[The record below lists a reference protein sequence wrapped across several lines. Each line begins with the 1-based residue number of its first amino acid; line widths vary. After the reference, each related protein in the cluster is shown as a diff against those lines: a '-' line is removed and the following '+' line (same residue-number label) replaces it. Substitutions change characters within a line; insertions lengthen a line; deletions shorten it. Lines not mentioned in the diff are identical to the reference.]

1 MQKKVKKI
9 VHILKVKV
17 LLKQNDQIYMERI
30 SKYLE
35 DKRFIQ
41 WVFSPRNELNEWWQT
56 FETANPKEKENIL
69 LAKRILQTLHTKD
82 KELSEDEKILLFSQ
96 ILKQVEA
103 RQQKSKTRKIL
114 IGFLKYAAVAILFF
128 SIGAMLFY
136 QKNNFNPQFITQE
149 ISEPIHSDEARLIR
163 PGGDNILLDEIKSRI
178 EHRQDGQVVVNNH
191 IVETTTAPKGTP
203 EMNQLVIPYGKTSEI
218 ILPDGTHVY
227 LNAGSRLIYPDFFAD
242 KTREVF
248 LVGEAFFEVEHN
260 MEQPFIVQTT
270 DIRIRVLGTQFNV
283 SAYPSDNIIETVL
296 TSGRVQLEQNN
307 TGMFTET
314 TELSPGQLA
323 AFNKTDRTTRLKEVD
338 IENYTLWTEGLLKFE
353 STDLSRVVKRLE
365 RYYNIRFKYNDPFL
379 GGIKISGKLD
389 LSDSREFVLENV
401 ADAATVE
408 ISKIGEGYYEI
419 SK

>member
-1 MQKKVKKI
+1 
-9 VHILKVKV
+9 
-17 LLKQNDQIYMERI
+17 MERI

-41 WVFSPRNELNEWWQT
+41 WVFSPGNEMNEWWQT
-56 FETANPKEKENIL
+56 FETDNPKEKQNIL

-96 ILKQVEA
+96 ILKQVET

-114 IGFLKYAAVAILFF
+114 VGFLKYAAVAILFF
-128 SIGAMLFY
+128 SIGALLFY

-163 PGGDNILLDEIKSRI
+163 PGGDNILLSESNSRI
-178 EHRQDGQVVVNNH
+178 EHKQDGQVVVNDNV
-191 IVETTTAPKGTP
+191 IESSTATPKGTP

-218 ILPDGTHVY
+218 ILPDGTNVY

-242 KTREVF
+242 KNREVF
-248 LVGEAFFEVEHN
+248 LVGEAFFEVEHSE
-260 MEQPFIVQTT
+260 EQPFVVQTT
-270 DIRIRVLGTQFNV
+270 DIRVRVLGTQFNV

-296 TSGRVQLEQNN
+296 TSGRVRLEQNN
-307 TGMFTET
+307 TGMLSET

-323 AFNKTDRTTRLKEVD
+323 AFSKKERTTRLKEVD
-338 IENYTLWTEGLLKFE
+338 IEHYTLWKEGLLKFE

-365 RYYNIRFKYNDPFL
+365 RYFNIRFRYDDPFL
-379 GGIKISGKLD
+379 GGIKISGKLE
-389 LSDSREFVLENV
+389 LTDSREAVLENV
-401 ADAATVE
+401 ATVA
-408 ISKIGEGYYEI
+408 SVKITKTGDNYYEI

>member
-1 MQKKVKKI
+1 
-9 VHILKVKV
+9 
-17 LLKQNDQIYMERI
+17 MERI

-41 WVFSPRNELNEWWQT
+41 WVFTPGNELNEWWQT

-96 ILKQVEA
+96 ILKQVET
-103 RQQKSKTRKIL
+103 RQQKSKTRKI
-114 IGFLKYAAVAILFF
+114 IVGFLKYAAVAILFF
-128 SIGAMLFY
+128 SIGALLFY
-136 QKNNFNPQFITQE
+136 QKNNFNPLFITQE
-149 ISEPIHSDEARLIR
+149 ISEPIHTDDAMLIR
-163 PGGDNILLDEIKSRI
+163 PGGNNILLDEINSRI
-178 EHRQDGQVVVNNH
+178 EHRQGGQVVVNDN
-191 IVETTTAPKGTP
+191 IVESSTAIPKGTP

-218 ILPDGTHVY
+218 ILPDGTHVF
-227 LNAGSRLIYPDFFAD
+227 LNAGSRLIYPEFFAD

-248 LVGEAFFEVEHN
+248 LVGEAFFDVEHN
-260 MEQPFIVQTT
+260 EQQPFIVQTT
-270 DIRIRVLGTQFNV
+270 DIRVRVLGTQFNV

-296 TSGRVQLEQNN
+296 TEGKVRLEQNN
-307 TGMFTET
+307 TGMFSET
-314 TELSPGQLA
+314 TDVAPGQLA
-323 AFNKTDRTTRLKEVD
+323 AFSKTERTTRLKDVD
-338 IENYTLWTEGLLKFE
+338 IENYTLWKENLLKFE

-365 RYYNIRFKYNDPFL
+365 RYYNIRFKYHDPFL

-419 SK
+419 RN

>member
-1 MQKKVKKI
+1 
-9 VHILKVKV
+9 
-17 LLKQNDQIYMERI
+17 MERI

-41 WVFSPRNELNEWWQT
+41 WVFTPGNELNEWWQT
-56 FETANPKEKENIL
+56 FETANLKEKENIL

-96 ILKQVEA
+96 ILKQVET
-103 RQQKSKTRKIL
+103 RQQKSKTRKI
-114 IGFLKYAAVAILFF
+114 IVGFLKYAAVAILFF
-128 SIGAMLFY
+128 SIGALLFY
-136 QKNNFNPQFITQE
+136 QKNNFNPLFITQE
-149 ISEPIHSDEARLIR
+149 ISEPIHTDDAMLIR
-163 PGGDNILLDEIKSRI
+163 PGGNNILLDEINSRI
-178 EHRQDGQVVVNNH
+178 EHRQGGQVVVNDN
-191 IVETTTAPKGTP
+191 IVESSTAIPKGTP

-218 ILPDGTHVY
+218 ILPDGTHVF
-227 LNAGSRLIYPDFFAD
+227 LNAGSRLIYPEFFAD

-248 LVGEAFFEVEHN
+248 LVGEAFFDVAHN
-260 MEQPFIVQTT
+260 EQQPFIVQTT
-270 DIRIRVLGTQFNV
+270 DIRVRVLGTQFNV

-296 TSGRVQLEQNN
+296 TEGKVRLEQNN
-307 TGMFTET
+307 TGMFSET

-323 AFNKTDRTTRLKEVD
+323 AFSKTERTTRLKDVD
-338 IENYTLWTEGLLKFE
+338 IENYTLWKENLLKFE

-365 RYYNIRFKYNDPFL
+365 RYYNIRFKYHDPFL

-419 SK
+419 RN